1 MLALAS
7 NVSPDTRFLQLKPL
21 IKEVHHTVRTFW
33 HTHGAGLQSEH
44 GPGTFKH
51 DIVVKMDELY
61 QYIAEE
67 RDTVRIHSKILD
79 ILGEQSMHM
88 IQFQSCLDE
97 FNRYLTALRRL
108 DTWYNHTTYPERS
121 LFETSQ

>member
-21 IKEVHHTVRTFW
+21 IQEVHHTVRTFW
-33 HTHGAGLQSEH
+33 QTYGAGLQSQNGH
-44 GPGTFKH
+44 GTFKH

-61 QYIAEE
+61 QYITEE
-67 RDTVRIHSKILD
+67 RDAAIVHSTILD
-79 ILGEQSMHM
+79 ILGEQRRHM

-97 FNRYLTALRRL
+97 FNRYLTALRLL
-108 DTWYNHTTYPERS
+108 DTFQ
-121 LFETSQ
+121 LLDIGL